1 MSSKISNRLSIE
13 DIILSHDS
21 RGVSALRPFLPPSY
35 CKEAAR
41 FILNSKT
48 TSNKVALITTG
59 FFIFRAQAAE
69 TDGPPGAIALARA
82 LESLDFE
89 AVYVTDRYGI
99 PLLSCARPEPENLIE
114 FPITDHETSSGFAR
128 RLLADVQPA
137 IIIAIERCGFTSD
150 KRYLNMRGVD
160 ISDFTA
166 KVDYLFLKQ
175 ENTLGIGDGGNEIG
189 MGNLAAQI
197 REMPNLPDEP
207 AETRTKKLVISSVSN
222 WGAYGLVAALSLLC
236 QRDLLPSGEWEK
248 ELLADMVAR
257 GAVDGVTG
265 ERKCAVDAS
274 DLEQNAWALTQLKRL
289 LRRDAVA
296 GP

>member
-1 MSSKISNRLSIE
+1 MLSKTADPASIE
-13 DIILSHDS
+13 DIILSHDN
-21 RGVSALRPFLPPSY
+21 RGVSALKPFLPPAH
-35 CKEAAR
+35 CEDAAR
-41 FILNSKT
+41 FILDSKT
-48 TSNKVALITTG
+48 DLNKVALITTG
-59 FFIFRAQAAE
+59 FYISAAKAAE
-69 TDGPPGAIALARA
+69 TDGPPGAIALAGA

-89 AVYVTDRYGI
+89 VVYVTDRYGI
-99 PLLSCARPEPENLIE
+99 PLLSCASPEPENVIE
-114 FPITDHETSSGFAR
+114 FPITDHETSSAFAR
-128 RLLADVQPA
+128 RLLADVRPA
-137 IIIAIERCGFTSD
+137 IIIAIERCSFNSD

-166 KVDYLFLKQ
+166 KVDYLFLNQ

-207 AETRTKKLVISSVSN
+207 AETRTRKLVISSVSN

-236 QRDLLPSGEWEK
+236 QRDLLPSVQWEK
-248 ELLADMVAR
+248 DLLADMVAR

-265 ERKCAVDAS
+265 ERKCTVDAF

-289 LRRDAVA
+289 VQRDAA
-296 GP
+296 ARP